1 MDKSFAAPNDS
12 HFLTQRLRKAETDI
26 GLIKREPYQRDR
38 DRIIHSRAFRR
49 LMHKTQ
55 IFNANK
61 GDHYRNRLTH
71 SLEVSQIARSIGKGL
86 SLNDELIEAIAIG
99 HDLGHTPFGHVGERT
114 IHMIL
119 TGETFD
125 DEEISI
131 PGNEGFKHNYQGLQI
146 VDNIETSSDEYD
158 GMNLTLAV
166 REGILKHTGRKIN
179 IDIIKEDGVSVRRQD
194 TVRYRCLDLKNIDIE
209 KPSFTLEG
217 QVVAIADEIA
227 QCTHDLE
234 DGIRSGIISINN
246 LKEIE
251 LVKKIIIDRGIIAD
265 KIKTTIDARNTLI
278 KVMVG
283 YLIDDVYCAS
293 KTILA
298 EKYKDADVPEFKDIN
313 DVYNDKLIT
322 FSIGIKDLVESL
334 SKQIVQ
340 WILVSQQISQSD
352 SKAEYFIKQLFK
364 AYYKHP
370 LELPDYILKRYY
382 SKIGKEYS
390 RVRVRDDIAMLRNDI
405 DFVRLICDHIG
416 SMTDQYV
423 EREYKKLY
431 LPDEFVD

>member
-1 MDKSFAAPNDS
+1 MEKNFAAPNDS
-12 HFLTQRLRKAETDI
+12 IFLSQRIRKTETDI
-26 GLIKREPYQRDR
+26 GVMKREPYQRDR

-86 SLNDELIEAIAIG
+86 LLNDELIEAIAIG

-125 DEEISI
+125 REDIAI
-131 PGNEGFKHNYQGLQI
+131 PGNEGFKHNFQGLQI

-166 REGILKHTGRKIN
+166 REGILKHTGRKIK
-179 IDIIKEDGVSVRRQD
+179 IDIVKEDGTSIQRED
-194 TVRYRCLDLKNIDIE
+194 IVRYGCLNLKSIDID

-234 DGIRSGIISINN
+234 DGIRANIISIKN

-251 LVKKIIIDRGIIAD
+251 LVKKIIADRKINID
-265 KIKTTIDARNTLI
+265 KINTTVDARNILI

-283 YLIDDVYCAS
+283 YLIDDVYSAS
-293 KTILA
+293 KANL
-298 EKYKDADVPEFKDIN
+298 EKKYRDNELPKFKDMN
-313 DVYNDKLIT
+313 DVYNEELII
-322 FSIGIKDLVESL
+322 FSKDIKGLVKSL

-370 LELPDYILKRYY
+370 LELPDYILQRYY
-382 SKIGKEYS
+382 SKIGKEYN
-390 RVRVRDDIAMLRNDI
+390 RVRVREDIARLHKDM

-423 EREYKKLY
+423 EREYRKLY
-431 LPDEFVD
+431 LPDEF

>member
-1 MDKSFAAPNDS
+1 MGSKFAAPNNS
-12 HFLTQRLRKAETDI
+12 SFLSQRYIKNETDEGI
-26 GLIKREPYQRDR
+26 IKREPFQRDR

-71 SLEVSQIARSIGKGL
+71 SLEVCQIARSIGKAL
-86 SLNDELIEAIAIG
+86 SLNDELIEAIALG

-119 TGETFD
+119 SGEVFD
-125 DEEISI
+125 KKEITI
-131 PGNEGFKHNYQGLQI
+131 PGNEGFKHNFQGLHLI
-146 VDNIETSSDEYD
+146 DNIETTSSEYD

-166 REGILKHTGRKIN
+166 REGILKHTGSRMK
-179 IDIIKEDGVSVRRQD
+179 IDIIKEDGTNIKREDEVKYES
-194 TVRYRCLDLKNIDIE
+194 LNFKNININ

-234 DGIRSGIISINN
+234 DGIRSGIISIEN
-246 LKEIE
+246 LNEIS
-251 LVKKIIIDRGIIAD
+251 LVKKIIKEKNIKND
-265 KIKTTIDARNTLI
+265 KIKLTVDARNVLI

-283 YLIDDVYCAS
+283 YLIDDVYVTS
-293 KTILA
+293 KKVLNQKYETI
-298 EKYKDADVPEFKDIN
+298 EVPKFIDST
-313 DVYNDKLIT
+313 DVYNEELIV
-322 FSIGIKDLVESL
+322 FSEDVKDLVKNL
-334 SKQIVQ
+334 LKQVVQ

-382 SKIGKEYS
+382 VKRGKEYN
-390 RVRVRDDIAMLRNDI
+390 RIWIRDEIGALHKDMEFI
-405 DFVRLICDHIG
+405 RLICDHIG

-423 EREYKKLY
+423 EREYKRLY
-431 LPDEFVD
+431 MPDEF